1 MRLVLACPKCSNGC
15 VREVFKVMAQVD
27 HDFDRSQLC

>member
-1 MRLVLACPKCSNGC
+1 MKLVLACLKCLNGC

-27 HDFDRSQLC
+27 HDFDHNQLC